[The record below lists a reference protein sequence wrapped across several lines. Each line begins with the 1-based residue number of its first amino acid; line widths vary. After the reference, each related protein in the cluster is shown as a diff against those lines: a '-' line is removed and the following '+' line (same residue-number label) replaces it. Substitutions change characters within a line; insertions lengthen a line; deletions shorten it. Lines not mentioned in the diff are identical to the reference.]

1 MSTVSQFPSPSP
13 PVVLHPFLDLFIN
26 LSAQTDNAARPFYYC
41 IEAFLSFPPPSPRS
55 LPFLPSDIFL
65 RTPYL
70 GYLAFPPTPPFLMY
84 MYNDDLVA
92 LLPAAAWSMALP
104 QASPFTERPPQ

>member
-41 IEAFLSFPPPSPRS
+41 IEAFFFLLPPS
-55 LPFLPSDIFL
+55 LPFLPSLL
-65 RTPYL
+65 RYL
-70 GYLAFPPTPPFLMY
+70 LTY
-84 MYNDDLVA
+84 A
-92 LLPAAAWSMALP
+92 LSRIPGISTDPAVP
-104 QASPFTERPPQ
+104 DVYV